1 MNTTHPWFFLSET
14 STESFGQLVIQSV
27 LLSRFGWL
35 IKNDSLSS
43 FGVDFKTFIAIS
55 MSISFLTMVLA
66 LLKYH
71 TRARESLRPKF
82 AVSNLLVF
90 LMFVIILVTKVA
102 IYVVGFQN
110 TPALFWVPALIKVII
125 NWLVLN
131 FVEETF
137 RTLAKHD
144 KVVYILVSFLVPMP
158 IPTKT
163 PKRMTR
169 VYGIS
174 LFLFYLECGAIIFYT
189 FLIKNYYH
197 FEAFREFYEKFPE
210 KLDLSEFKFETIA
223 FLMFLAM
230 MAVTLSSFILLL
242 LYTRCCHP
250 RDSLLKQRKAD
261 VPDDDQHYS
270 NPAFERSTS
279 LGIDCAMIPVL

>member
-1 MNTTHPWFFLSET
+1 MNTTHHWFFLSET

-71 TRARESLRPKF
+71 ARSRESLRPQF
-82 AVSNLLVF
+82 AVSNILVF
-90 LMFVIILVTKVA
+90 LMFVLILVTKVA

-110 TPALFWVPALIKVII
+110 TPALFCVPALIKILI
-125 NWLVLN
+125 NWLVLSC
-131 FVEETF
+131 VEETF

>member
-1 MNTTHPWFFLSET
+1 M
-14 STESFGQLVIQSV
+14 

-55 MSISFLTMVLA
+55 MCISFFTMVLA

-82 AVSNLLVF
+82 AVSNILVF
-90 LMFVIILVTKVA
+90 LMFVLILVTKVA

-110 TPALFWVPALIKVII
+110 TPALFWVPVIIKILI
-125 NWLVLN
+125 NWLILN
-131 FVEETF
+131 CVEETF

-158 IPTKT
+158 IPTRM
-163 PKRMTR
+163 PKRMTK

-174 LFLFYLECGAIIFYT
+174 LFLFYAECGAIIFYS

-210 KLDLSEFKFETIA
+210 KLNLSHFKFETIA
-223 FLMFLAM
+223 FMMFLAM
-230 MAVTLSSFILLL
+230 MAVTLLAFILLL

-250 RDSLLKQRKAD
+250 RDTLLKQRKTD
-261 VPDDDQHYS
+261 VFEVDDQHYS

-279 LGIDCAMIPVL
+279 LGMVPVL